1 MHQNMFHLK
10 MANGVLVAPP
20 TIPERLT
27 MSRVSTCYQN
37 KKISNEQDYRSFQIG
52 GSWEV
57 GALSI

>member
-10 MANGVLVAPP
+10 MANGVLEAPP

-37 KKISNEQDYRSFQIG
+37 KKISNEQDNRSFQIG
-52 GSWEV
+52 GSW
-57 GALSI
+57 